1 MPPTAR
7 KFEWRPPFSTFTTG
21 LMSAA
26 VMTSGSTYAS
36 TILLSCVQVYE
47 RDSASTQYNAGDEI
61 RPRLCLISI
70 RAATVTHTPS
80 YGGLIRYLNSFFN
93 FDLNKKKLVDL
104 LFSLCWLVCS
114 SKQSIW
120 NEFSRR
126 FEGFEAAGC
135 NFTWGS
141 WWFHWAIDKL

>member
-93 FDLNKKKLVDL
+93 FDLNKKKA
-104 LFSLCWLVCS
+104 C
-114 SKQSIW
+114 
-120 NEFSRR
+120 
-126 FEGFEAAGC
+126 
-135 NFTWGS
+135 
-141 WWFHWAIDKL
+141 